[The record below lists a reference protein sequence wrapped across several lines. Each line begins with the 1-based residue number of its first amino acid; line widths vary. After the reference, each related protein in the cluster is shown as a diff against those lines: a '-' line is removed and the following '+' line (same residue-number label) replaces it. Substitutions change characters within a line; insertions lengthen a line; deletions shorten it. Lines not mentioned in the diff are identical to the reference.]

1 MYLVNMKKKFDGCNT
16 IQLFYNFVFLLV
28 VATVTP
34 LVSNVSTFFIMAFF
48 IDHKIAIDLQLRYS
62 FSQKQKIGLMK
73 MLIHCTLNQIHGTVL
88 IEAHGTEEGLT
99 PRNVLHICTVLHIF
113 L

>member
-1 MYLVNMKKKFDGCNT
+1 MYFVNMKKKLMAVTQSNYSIISF
-16 IQLFYNFVFLLV
+16 FLLV

-62 FSQKQKIGLMK
+62 FSQKLKIGLMK
-73 MLIHCTLNQIHGTVL
+73 MQIHCTVNQIHGTVL